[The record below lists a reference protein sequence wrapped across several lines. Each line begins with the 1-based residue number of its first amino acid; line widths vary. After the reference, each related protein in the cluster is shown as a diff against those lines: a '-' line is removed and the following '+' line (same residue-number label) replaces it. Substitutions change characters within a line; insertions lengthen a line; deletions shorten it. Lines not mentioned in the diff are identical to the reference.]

1 MSHSPCLL
9 RNRHSKSQ
17 RRRNKGGE
25 SLTRPPPISLILL
38 WFVSFEEEEGALRML
53 TPFPH
58 SPSLRCGGG
67 QGNPGQGGR
76 SVCMARARKRK
87 IRFLGREKRV
97 PSFSGRRKGGL
108 EKILSK
114 YSPHPQVGE
123 RGSGMNHC
131 PTKTGGEK
139 LFCPPTSSLYW
150 VRGRGHRAPWSFKF
164 KTRVEERASAKKS
177 WKTAVRRHVRL

>member
-1 MSHSPCLL
+1 
-9 RNRHSKSQ
+9 
-17 RRRNKGGE
+17 
-25 SLTRPPPISLILL
+25 
-38 WFVSFEEEEGALRML
+38 
-53 TPFPH
+53 
-58 SPSLRCGGG
+58 
-67 QGNPGQGGR
+67 
-76 SVCMARARKRK
+76 MARAGRRK

-164 KTRVEERASAKKS
+164 KTRVEERASAKKVGKPLCVDMS
-177 WKTAVRRHVRL
+177 AFKLRWLTLSGHHNLSAAGVSTFLRRLLLTINIFGEPLKIRLGFLSDSLDNAAKNS